1 MDGYMLQWIAYSQ
14 IQAHW
19 LENIAKIDKSLQPSG
34 IHLAGEGDN
43 KKKNSKKGLLE
54 KDSKG

>member
-19 LENIAKIDKSLQPSG
+19 LENIATYFKIDKFLHPSG
-34 IHLAGEGDN
+34 IHLAGEGD
-43 KKKNSKKGLLE
+43 KKKIGLLE
-54 KDSKG
+54 KHSKG